1 MIKFVDKFL
10 DKKQLKKVYD
20 YYDALIFK
28 NDDKLVRE
36 PKNSQVPNA
45 IYMYNN
51 VVSNYI
57 MLTKLK
63 LVEKQ
68 FGEKLIPTYSFV
80 RQYSRGMEL
89 KKHIDRSACEMSL
102 TLNIW
107 QDENW
112 PIYFEK
118 DKKKIEIYTEPGQ
131 AALYEGCIYPHWRE
145 KYKGESYLQIFMH
158 YVRAKGKNTDHYLD
172 GLGKLDYPKE
182 IYKKWL

>member
-1 MIKFVDKFL
+1 MIKFVNKFL

-45 IYMYNN
+45 VYMYND

-89 KKHIDRSACEMSL
+89 KNILIDL
-102 TLNIW
+102 
-107 QDENW
+107 
-112 PIYFEK
+112 
-118 DKKKIEIYTEPGQ
+118 
-131 AALYEGCIYPHWRE
+131 H
-145 KYKGESYLQIFMH
+145 
-158 YVRAKGKNTDHYLD
+158 VRC
-172 GLGKLDYPKE
+172 P
-182 IYKKWL
+182 